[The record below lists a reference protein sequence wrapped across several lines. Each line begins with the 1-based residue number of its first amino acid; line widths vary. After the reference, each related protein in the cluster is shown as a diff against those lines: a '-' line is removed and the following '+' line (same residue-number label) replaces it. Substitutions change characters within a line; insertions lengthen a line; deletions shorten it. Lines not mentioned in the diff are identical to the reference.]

1 MSYKKQHSHINLGK
15 TTLDVKFVEEDIDY
29 RNFFKPKKQGEVDTA
44 RGKPEVPKYVVSFK
58 KREKLLL
65 LNY

>member
-44 RGKPEVPKYVVSFK
+44 RGKPEVPKYVVS
-58 KREKLLL
+58 
-65 LNY
+65 